1 MDESMY
7 SNLGLSLSC
16 YIFPILITHQPCIL
30 IIALF
35 TLLTYYTF
43 VCTTFFCYG
52 MQGLLELCISL
63 NIELQILKKHEDEF
77 LNVVDPK
84 LHLHRLKHK
93 KVITEALISKI
104 ENADSEDAKYILF
117 EHLLHNADVA
127 ALTEY
132 CEMAIA
138 ADAFPKMQK
147 LGEKMLNDLA
157 LESMLGQGD
166 PMYTHLCTCM
176 CGRAYTVHLYI

>member
-1 MDESMY
+1 MHAGKCICHSLCMY
-7 SNLGLSLSC
+7 AFLCTYSL
-16 YIFPILITHQPCIL
+16 YWW
-30 IIALF
+30 A
-35 TLLTYYTF
+35 
-43 VCTTFFCYG
+43 
-52 MQGLLELCISL
+52 LLELCIPL
-63 NIELQILKKHEDEF
+63 NVESQVLKKYEDEF

-104 ENADSEDAKYILF
+104 ETADSEDAKYILL

-127 ALTEY
+127 ALREY

-147 LGEKMLNDLA
+147 LGEKMLNELA
-157 LESMLGQGD
+157 LAGMLGQ
-166 PMYTHLCTCM
+166 
-176 CGRAYTVHLYI
+176 CGHILACARVYMNAWVHKCVC

>member
-1 MDESMY
+1 MHTDQCVSHAV
-7 SNLGLSLSC
+7 NV
-16 YIFPILITHQPCIL
+16 CICL
-30 IIALF
+30 RY
-35 TLLTYYTF
+35 LLLP
-43 VCTTFFCYG
+43 VA
-52 MQGLLELCISL
+52 LLELCISL
-63 NIELQILKKHEDEF
+63 NTALQVLKKHEDEF

-127 ALTEY
+127 ALMEY
-132 CEMAIA
+132 CKMVIA

-147 LGEKMLNDLA
+147 LGEKMLNELA
-157 LESMLGQGD
+157 LEGTYVPTMWSHMLIV
-166 PMYTHLCTCM
+166 CTCVFVCACIREHM
-176 CGRAYTVHLYI
+176 CD